1 MQSNWWPNMGVLNK
15 LNVNTYS
22 VYSNQSITNVDG
34 DQSMSVYSGMMSDR
48 CYLSSSIQNFFLKV
62 SNTRCYCIPGWSWY
76 LLMLNYLTKH
86 KLGSKTWVW
95 DVLNYW
101 YLTFVTTEG
110 GCTVHLIHGFIVCSY
125 RLTYPR
131 RTKSGSYAELILTT
145 YCLNDKYYDLITDSC
160 Q

>member
-22 VYSNQSITNVDG
+22 VYSNQSTTNVDG
-34 DQSMSVYSGMMSDR
+34 AQSMSGYSGMMSDR

-95 DVLNYW
+95 VVLKYW

-110 GCTVHLIHGFIVCSY
+110 GCTKAGRLVGFADCYAAIVLGDNATFLLAVN
-125 RLTYPR
+125 RMVAFRKQTGNRPP
-131 RTKSGSYAELILTT
+131 I
-145 YCLNDKYYDLITDSC
+145 
-160 Q
+160 